1 MELLWFLIIG
11 LVAGVL
17 AKAIMPGTSKEPS
30 GWILTILL
38 GIVGAVIGGY
48 LAGML
53 GFARNGLL
61 MQIVFATLGAI
72 VVIGVLRLLTGS
84 RRAV

>member
-1 MELLWFLIIG
+1 VELLWFLIVG

-38 GIVGAVIGGY
+38 GVVGAFVGGY
-48 LAGML
+48 LARML
-53 GFARNGLL
+53 GFAAGNLV

-72 VVIGVLRLLTGS
+72 VVIGLLRLFSGS